1 MINIGIVDDHQL
13 FLDGIRSILSDQE
26 GYNIIFTVNNGTD
39 ALLKLQDQSIDILIT
54 DISMPEMSGLELI
67 HQVKERLPEIKII
80 VMSSFRDM
88 GSKHNIDAYLLKNTP
103 KEKLIEVIN
112 DLYNK
117 NEKYYYSKAIDVQ
130 EILIKKN
137 ILSPREKEI
146 VMAISKGH
154 SSVEISDQLFISVN
168 TVETHR
174 KNIFFKLN
182 VTSTAQLVAV
192 AIKLGIIEY

>member
-13 FLDGIRSILSDQE
+13 FLDGINSILSKE
-26 GYNIIFTVNNGTD
+26 NFNIAFTVDNGKE
-39 ALLKLQDQSIDILIT
+39 ALVQIQKRPIDILIT
-54 DISMPEMSGLELI
+54 DISMPEMNGLELI
-67 HQVKERLPEIKII
+67 HHVKENFPHIKII
-80 VMSSFRDM
+80 VMSSFRDL
-88 GSKHNIDAYLLKNTP
+88 GNRHTIDAYLLKNTT

-117 NEKYYYSKAIDVQ
+117 NEKYYYSQAIDFQ
-130 EILIKKN
+130 DILIKKN

-146 VMAISKGH
+146 VIAIGKGY
-154 SSVEISDQLFISVN
+154 SSSEISNKLCISIN

-182 VTSTAQLVAV
+182 VTNTAQLVSI
-192 AIKLGIIEY
+192 AIKLGIIN

>member
-13 FLDGIRSILSDQE
+13 FLDGISSILSRE
-26 GYNIIFTVNNGTD
+26 NFSIAFTVDNGKE
-39 ALLKLQDQSIDILIT
+39 ALLQIQKHPIDILIT
-54 DISMPEMSGLELI
+54 DISMPEMNGLELI
-67 HQVKERLPEIKII
+67 HRVKENFPHIKII

-88 GSKHNIDAYLLKNTP
+88 GMKHNIDAYLLKNTP
-103 KEKLIEVIN
+103 KEKLIEVITA
-112 DLYNK
+112 LHTK
-117 NEKYYYSKAIDVQ
+117 NEKYYYSQAIDFQ

-146 VMAISKGH
+146 VIAIGKGL
-154 SSVEISDQLFISVN
+154 SSSEISGKLCISIN

-182 VTSTAQLVAV
+182 ITSTAQLVSV
-192 AIKLGIIEY
+192 AIKLGIINY

>member
-13 FLDGIRSILSDQE
+13 FLDGILSILSSKE
-26 GYNIIFTVNNGTD
+26 NINIAFTADNAKN
-39 ALLKLQDQSIDILIT
+39 ALQYIQNQSIDILIT
-54 DISMPEMSGLELI
+54 DISMPEMNGLELI
-67 HQVKERLPEIKII
+67 HRVKENFPHIKII

-88 GSKHNIDAYLLKNTP
+88 GNRHSIDAYLLKNTP

-117 NEKYYYSKAIDVQ
+117 NEKYYYSKSINFQDIQV
-130 EILIKKN
+130 KKN
-137 ILSPREKEI
+137 ILSSREKEI
-146 VMAISKGH
+146 VIAIGKGYSSAEISKM
-154 SSVEISDQLFISVN
+154 LFISIN

-182 VTSTAQLVAV
+182 VTNTAQLVSI
-192 AIKLGIIEY
+192 AIKLGIIN